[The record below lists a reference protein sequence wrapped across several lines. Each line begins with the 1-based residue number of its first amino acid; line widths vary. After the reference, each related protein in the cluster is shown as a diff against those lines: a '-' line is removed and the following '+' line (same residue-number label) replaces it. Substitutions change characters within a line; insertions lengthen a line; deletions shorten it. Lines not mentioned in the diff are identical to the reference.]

1 MLTTGLM
8 VLLLLDKKIFF
19 GNHIAVRKSISAKIY
34 NNNNNN
40 NVLNMAVFY
49 CA

>member
-40 NVLNMAVFY
+40 VLNMAVFY